1 MNQDWCLLDLLE
13 LKSMEVYICSV
24 CRQDV
29 YKVPHNIAASQMM
42 KIMEVMVS
50 LLRVN
55 MVNT

>member
-1 MNQDWCLLDLLE
+1 LDLLE

-50 LLRVN
+50 LLRGN